1 MKILNMNDH
10 LDEISSIVGR
20 SNCLV
25 DERLLKY
32 FSYDNL
38 REYEVPAIVA
48 FPGNLKEVKKII
60 NFAKRCKI
68 PIVPR
73 GAGTGRTGGASGI
86 KGGIVVSTIRLN
98 KIIDIDEKNRLVI
111 TESGVLNGD
120 LQDKLKEFNLF
131 YPPDPASMYISTI
144 GGNIAENAGG
154 PRAVKYGLTSNY
166 LIGIKAIT
174 GNGEIIK
181 KDRLLLKDVSSY
193 NLPQFFVSSEGTL
206 GIITES
212 IHRLLN
218 LPDKVFMAVISIKKE
233 KLFENMF
240 YNIIKNNINP
250 MSVEFIDEKI
260 SNLLAEKYG
269 FIKRDS
275 YAVLLIEIEGDERDV
290 NSRIQTLKN
299 MVKDCEVYISD
310 QEENVEEIRQMRRN
324 ISSFISALYT
334 NKSSFDIS
342 VPLDKIS
349 KMLLVLKKIEKRYN
363 IDIRSFGHAGDGNL
377 HVNVLYNEKPLLFAD
392 IEDGIIRGA
401 IGLGGS
407 ITGEHGIGI
416 KNLKYLKYMYSNND
430 IKILKGIK
438 HHFDQS
444 NIMNPGKK
452 I

>member
-10 LDEISSIVGR
+10 LDKISSIVGR
-20 SNCLV
+20 NNYLV
-25 DERLLKY
+25 NERLLKY

-38 REYEVPAIVA
+38 REYEIPAVVV
-48 FPGNLKEVKKII
+48 FPGNLKEVKAII
-60 NFAKRCKI
+60 DFAKRYKI
-68 PIVPR
+68 PVVPR
-73 GAGTGRTGGASGI
+73 GSGTGRTGGASGI
-86 KGGIVVSTIRLN
+86 KGGIIVSTLRLN

-181 KDRLLLKDVSSY
+181 RERLLLKDVSSY
-193 NLPQFFVSSEGTL
+193 NLPQFFISSEGTL

-212 IHRLLN
+212 VHRLLN
-218 LPDKVFMAVISIKKE
+218 LPDKISMAVISIKNE
-233 KLFENMF
+233 KLFKNIF
-240 YNIIKNNINP
+240 YKIIKNSINP
-250 MSVEFIDEKI
+250 MSIEFIDAKI
-260 SNLLAEKYG
+260 SNLLVEKYR

-275 YAVLLIEIEGDERDV
+275 YAVLLIEIEGSESDV
-290 NSRIQTLKN
+290 NSRIQILKN
-299 MVKDCEVYISD
+299 IAKDCEVYVCD
-310 QEENVEEIRQMRRN
+310 EEENVEEIRQMRRN
-324 ISSFISALYT
+324 ISLFISNLYS

-342 VPLDKIS
+342 VPLDKLS
-349 KMLLVLKKIEKRYN
+349 KMLLALKEIEKRYN

-392 IEDGIIRGA
+392 IEDCIIREA
-401 IGLGGS
+401 IRLGGS

-438 HHFDQS
+438 HHFDLS